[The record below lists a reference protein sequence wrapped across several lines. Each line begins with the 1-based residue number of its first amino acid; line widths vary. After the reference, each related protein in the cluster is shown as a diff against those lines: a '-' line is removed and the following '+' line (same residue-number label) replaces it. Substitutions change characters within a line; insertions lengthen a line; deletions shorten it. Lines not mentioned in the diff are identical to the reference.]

1 MTAKETHGS
10 EYPTLNQPAR
20 TTAVSC
26 AILPSAPLPPR
37 KILVFFWPGQEVLT
51 SLERKVDLRA
61 ICTTRQSLGCIYQA
75 FVPPPLDGVPRRT
88 CVAIDIRREWRSATA
103 NEQSD

>member
-26 AILPSAPLPPR
+26 AIFPSAPPSPKNIGIFLAR
-37 KILVFFWPGQEVLT
+37 TRGT
-51 SLERKVDLRA
+51 SLEKSGPPGDMYDA
-61 ICTTRQSLGCIYQA
+61 ASLGCIYQA